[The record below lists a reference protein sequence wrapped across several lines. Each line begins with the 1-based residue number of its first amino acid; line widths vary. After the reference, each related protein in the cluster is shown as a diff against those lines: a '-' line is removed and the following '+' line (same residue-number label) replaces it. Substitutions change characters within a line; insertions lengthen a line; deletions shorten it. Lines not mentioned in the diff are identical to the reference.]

1 MQRQSHSKGMSIFT
15 SIHHYVDMYW
25 TIVHAYYCLACT
37 SYFFCTEQTAFYIML
52 TLIIYHHVVMFKI
65 QIAQNN
71 STENKTNI
79 LGFTPTIMYYCTQ
92 MLYLFIS
99 QQEIWIITTHFYPIL
114 VALQISNFFILSI
127 PMIKKVL

>member
-1 MQRQSHSKGMSIFT
+1 M
-15 SIHHYVDMYW
+15 DDC
-25 TIVHAYYCLACT
+25 ACLLLF
-37 SYFFCTEQTAFYIML
+37 SLHLIFFCTEQTAFYIML

-79 LGFTPTIMYYCTQ
+79 LGFTPTIMYYCMQ

-99 QQEIWIITTHFYPIL
+99 QQKIWIITTHFSPIL
-114 VALQISNFFILSI
+114 VALQITHSLHRLELQFF
-127 PMIKKVL
+127 